1 MVSEA
6 LGEREARGMSGVWQ
20 GLVKRPAKSQQWLA
34 RAAVGSDGGESGKQ
48 AEEEKMGSKCSNLAL
63 AASG

>member
-20 GLVKRPAKSQQWLA
+20 GLVRRPTKSQRWLVG
-34 RAAVGSDGGESGKQ
+34 AAVGNEGGDSRKR
-48 AEEEKMGSKCSNLAL
+48 AEQEKMGSKCSNSAL
-63 AASG
+63 VASG